1 MSHELRTKPVTVW
14 SAILANLLIA
24 IAKFG
29 VALITRSSAML
40 AEGIHSVVDTGNELL
55 LLYGLRKSKEP
66 PDDLHPFGYGL
77 ELYFWTLIV
86 SIMIFGLGGG
96 MAIYEG
102 ITHLQNPIE
111 SIDPIWNYI
120 VLGIA
125 FLAEGTSW
133 SIAMRK
139 LLSQGQ
145 KGNILKIF
153 RESKDPTIFVVVGE
167 DTAALMGI
175 LVASL
180 GIFLAHLLNN
190 PYLEGIASILIGL
203 ILSMMAIF
211 LASESRG
218 LLTGESA
225 DREAIRDIRH
235 IVEADPSVTRLRK
248 PLTMHFGPNE
258 VLLNIDIE
266 FHKQLSF
273 TELAL
278 AIDRIEEKIR
288 KAHPEIKSIFLEV
301 ESFKERED

>member
-1 MSHELRTKPVTVW
+1 MLHELRTKPVTVW
-14 SAILANLLIA
+14 SAILSNLLIA
-24 IAKFG
+24 VAKFI

-55 LLYGLRKSKEP
+55 LLYGLRKSKAP
-66 PDDLHPFGYGL
+66 PDDLHPFGHGL

-86 SIMIFGLGGG
+86 SIMLFGLGGG

-102 ITHLQNPIE
+102 ITHLQNPVE

-139 LLSQGQ
+139 LLSQGRR
-145 KGNILKIF
+145 GNILQIF

-167 DTAALMGI
+167 DTAALMGV

-190 PYLEGIASILIGL
+190 PYIEGIASILIGL
-203 ILSMMAIF
+203 ILSAMAIF

-225 DREAIRDIRH
+225 DREAILDIRH
-235 IVEADPSVTRLRK
+235 IVEADPAVHRLRK

-258 VLLNIDIE
+258 VLLNMDIE

-273 TELAL
+273 TELAF
-278 AIDRIEEKIR
+278 AIDRIEAKIR
-288 KAHPEIKSIFLEV
+288 EAHPEIKSIFLEV
-301 ESFKERED
+301 ENLKERED

>member
-66 PDDLHPFGYGL
+66 PDDLHPFGHGL

-139 LLSQGQ
+139 LLNQGQ
-145 KGNILKIF
+145 KDNILKIF

-167 DTAALMGI
+167 DTAALTGI

-190 PYLEGIASILIGL
+190 PYLEGIAS
-203 ILSMMAIF
+203 
-211 LASESRG
+211 
-218 LLTGESA
+218 
-225 DREAIRDIRH
+225 
-235 IVEADPSVTRLRK
+235 
-248 PLTMHFGPNE
+248 
-258 VLLNIDIE
+258 
-266 FHKQLSF
+266 
-273 TELAL
+273 
-278 AIDRIEEKIR
+278 
-288 KAHPEIKSIFLEV
+288 
-301 ESFKERED
+301 